1 MSDNR
6 ILIVEDES
14 IVAEDISDSLRRL
27 GYGKATIVDTGSKA
41 VEISAEIHPS
51 LILMDIK
58 LKGAMDGIDAA
69 REILKRR
76 RVPVVYLSATGDP
89 KNIERARLTEPF
101 GYLLK
106 PYNEREL
113 RTTIEMALFKH
124 KMELRLR
131 ESERWHASTLRDIGD
146 AVITTDAR
154 GRVSFLNSAAET
166 LTGFTS
172 AEALGKAFD
181 EVLQLTDEKTG
192 TRETPVTA
200 VLKRG
205 QAVHLTRTMMRRKKD
220 GAVIA
225 IDDSAAPIR
234 DEAGNITGVVFVVR
248 DITGREQIDENLRQA
263 QKMQAVGTLAGG
275 IAHDFNNLLT
285 AILGYCHLILDS
297 CEEPLLRERMR
308 GIEDA
313 SKRAATLTQQ
323 LLTFSRKQ
331 VNRPEAFDLRTQ
343 VKDMY
348 GLLLRLLGVDMD
360 LKVQTGAD
368 PAIVYAD
375 RGKIGHMLL
384 NLTANARD
392 AILDGGLLTLKVE
405 NVTLTESHIGGS
417 TIVPPG
423 SYVLLSV
430 TDTGC
435 GMGESTLA
443 RIFEPFFTT
452 KETGKG
458 TGLGLS
464 MVYGIVQESHGQICV
479 ESAPGAGSTFRIYFP
494 QEQRLPAQASPAV
507 FTVDDLA
514 PHHETVLLVEDEPG
528 LRKLI
533 GVILSA
539 EGYSILE
546 APDGVEALRV
556 VKQHAGP
563 IHLLLTDMIM
573 PQMSGRQLAEK
584 LLSLLPDIRV
594 MLMSGNPAEMIEEE
608 GDLDPRVQFLQK
620 PFTPDALTEKLRAVL
635 RRPRALKQSASGSS
649 LQ

>member
-1 MSDNR
+1 
-6 ILIVEDES
+6 
-14 IVAEDISDSLRRL
+14 
-27 GYGKATIVDTGSKA
+27 
-41 VEISAEIHPS
+41 
-51 LILMDIK
+51 
-58 LKGAMDGIDAA
+58 
-69 REILKRR
+69 
-76 RVPVVYLSATGDP
+76 
-89 KNIERARLTEPF
+89 
-101 GYLLK
+101 
-106 PYNEREL
+106 
-113 RTTIEMALFKH
+113 
-124 KMELRLR
+124 
-131 ESERWHASTLRDIGD
+131 
-146 AVITTDAR
+146 
-154 GRVSFLNSAAET
+154 
-166 LTGFTS
+166 
-172 AEALGKAFD
+172 
-181 EVLQLTDEKTG
+181 
-192 TRETPVTA
+192 
-200 VLKRG
+200 
-205 QAVHLTRTMMRRKKD
+205 
-220 GAVIA
+220 
-225 IDDSAAPIR
+225 
-234 DEAGNITGVVFVVR
+234 
-248 DITGREQIDENLRQA
+248 
-263 QKMQAVGTLAGG
+263 
-275 IAHDFNNLLT
+275 
-285 AILGYCHLILDS
+285 
-297 CEEPLLRERMR
+297 
-308 GIEDA
+308 
-313 SKRAATLTQQ
+313 
-323 LLTFSRKQ
+323 
-331 VNRPEAFDLRTQ
+331 
-343 VKDMY
+343 
-348 GLLLRLLGVDMD
+348 
-360 LKVQTGAD
+360 
-368 PAIVYAD
+368 
-375 RGKIGHMLL
+375 MLL

-464 MVYGIVQESHGQICV
+464 MVYGIVQQYHGQICV

-533 GVILSA
+533 SVILSA

-635 RRPRALKQSASGSS
+635 RRPRALKQSA
-649 LQ
+649 